1 MASFELLLHEAYIS
15 FTQCTCAY
23 PNMERMVDEGGRFE
37 IFPNGHPKFLTRASK
52 LKLRDAQLQSAMSFN
67 VYEDMGKRQTV
78 YVSEK
83 DVGDVMEAVE
93 GGDCAG
99 LSFDRS
105 YGDSDEVSRSM
116 KRMRKKRRAIVYGVG
131 GSSRGGVKRSGA
143 SELLLHGN
151 DCLPEPVGELECSGG
166 SSGGA
171 DRRLVTLRLR
181 ALNGKTM
188 PELAEGSVVVGM
200 YKRREDG
207 GGSGSESENSGH
219 SDNDDDDDG
228 ENRARRQHSRAFK
241 ILELYWGYKS
251 YVNLVLEGSCAREC
265 GGGARSSSDRNCFVV
280 CEMVRGR
287 L

>member
-1 MASFELLLHEAYIS
+1 
-15 FTQCTCAY
+15 
-23 PNMERMVDEGGRFE
+23 MERMVDDGGTFE

-52 LKLRDAQLQSAMSFN
+52 LKLRGAQLQSAMSFN
-67 VYEDMGKRQTV
+67 VYEDMGKRKTV

-83 DVGDVMEAVE
+83 DVGDVMQAVE
-93 GGDCAG
+93 GGDGAG

-116 KRMRKKRRAIVYGVG
+116 KRMRKKRRAIVG
-131 GSSRGGVKRSGA
+131 GRGGA
-143 SELLLHGN
+143 SDLLLRGN

-166 SSGGA
+166 SSGGGA

-181 ALNGKTM
+181 ALKGKTM
-188 PELAEGSVVVGM
+188 PELVEGSVIVGL
-200 YKRREDG
+200 YKKSGDG
-207 GGSGSESENSGH
+207 GGGGDSSSGESQDSGV
-219 SDNDDDDDG
+219 SDDDG
-228 ENRARRQHSRAFK
+228 GGGGHRAQRQHSRAFK
-241 ILELYWGYKS
+241 VLELYWGYKS

-287 L
+287 LCRG